1 MRRFLAASAL
11 VALAACAHQPVKP
24 PAPPTPQ
31 PPAQPKAQ
39 PQPAPQASLQPVSW
53 DVLKP
58 VEDDLDLAGLEGA
71 FTASA
76 AYYAKLPPATA
87 FDFGGEKVTARDLAE
102 TMAALSTMLGE
113 KGLSEKEKVKRL
125 AKSTRVFKSVGSD
138 GAGAVLVTG
147 YYEPW
152 LEGRRAPDAKFMV
165 PLYRRP
171 EDMLTVDLSLFPAA
185 KSQARIVGRAEGG
198 QVLPY
203 FSRGEISS
211 GALSGKGLELLWLE
225 DPVDLFFLQ
234 VQGSGRVTLEDGTT
248 VRVQYD
254 AQNGQPYRSLG
265 KALIDKGVLTAEQ
278 VSMHS
283 IRKYFQDH
291 PDQLDLLNDNAS
303 YTFFR
308 LEDDGPFGNIGVA
321 LTPGR
326 SIATDARV
334 FPKGAPAFLRT
345 RKPVIDAKGQVSG
358 WVPMTRFVVNQDTGG
373 AIVGPGR
380 VDLFWGGGPQAEAS
394 AGCMKEPG
402 ELYFIL
408 PVPQSK

>member
-1 MRRFLAASAL
+1 MTRRLLATAIL
-11 VALAACAHQPVKP
+11 FMFAACAHKPVKP
-24 PAPPTPQ
+24 PV
-31 PPAQPKAQ
+31 PPASRPPVQ
-39 PQPAPQASLQPVSW
+39 PQPQPQPQPTLQPVSW
-53 DVLKP
+53 DELKP
-58 VEDDLDLAGLEGA
+58 LEDDLDLAGLDGA
-71 FTASA
+71 WAASA
-76 AYYAKLPPATA
+76 AYYAKLPPATT
-87 FDFGGEKVTARDLAE
+87 FDFGGEKVTAKDLAE
-102 TMAALSTMLGE
+102 SMTALSTTLGE

-125 AKSTRVFKSVGSD
+125 QRTTRVFKSVGSD
-138 GAGAVLVTG
+138 EAGAVLVTG

-152 LEGRRAPDAKFMV
+152 LEGRKAPDKKFKV
-165 PLYRRP
+165 PLFRRP
-171 EDMLTVDLSLFPAA
+171 DDMLTVDLSLFPAA

-203 FSRGEISS
+203 FSRGEITS
-211 GALSGKGLELLWLE
+211 GALAGRGLELLWLE

-265 KALIDKGVLTAEQ
+265 KALIDKGVLTSDQ
-278 VSMHS
+278 VSMQS

-291 PDQLDLLNDNAS
+291 PEKLDLLNENAS

-334 FPKGAPAFLRT
+334 FPKGAPALLRT
-345 RKPVIDAKGQVSG
+345 RKPVIDARGQVSG

-380 VDLFWGGGPQAEAS
+380 VDLFWGGGPEAEAA
-394 AGCMKEPG
+394 AGRMKEPG

-408 PVPQSK
+408 PVPEGK